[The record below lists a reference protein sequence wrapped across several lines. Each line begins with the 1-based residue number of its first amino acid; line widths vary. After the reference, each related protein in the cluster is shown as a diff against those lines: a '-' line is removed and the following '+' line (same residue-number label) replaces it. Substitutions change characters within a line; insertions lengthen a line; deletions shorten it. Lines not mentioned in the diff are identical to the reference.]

1 MLDGT
6 CMLTAML
13 TLNYLEDGRLAVFA
27 DAPLY
32 ALLYAL
38 YPSAIS
44 PWKYLIPLSLR
55 ASERA
60 SFC

>member
-1 MLDGT
+1 
-6 CMLTAML
+6 MLTAML
-13 TLNYLEDGRLAVFA
+13 TLNYLEDSRLAVVA
-27 DAPLY
+27 DAPLHV
-32 ALLYAL
+32 L

-44 PWKYLIPLSLR
+44 AWRYLILLTLR